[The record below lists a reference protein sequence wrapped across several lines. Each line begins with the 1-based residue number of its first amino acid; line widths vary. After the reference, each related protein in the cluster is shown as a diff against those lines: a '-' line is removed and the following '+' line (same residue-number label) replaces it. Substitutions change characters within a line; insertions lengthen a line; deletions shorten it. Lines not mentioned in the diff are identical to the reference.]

1 MKGEGTDA
9 EQVLWATQLRE
20 FPPGFAGHCVQQMI
34 GALRHRPS
42 VGERSAIEVILRIAD
57 PGVVPTLADHPAN
70 IPSYFIVTL
79 LSCPF

>member
-1 MKGEGTDA
+1 MGNPVARISARFRGGLRTADD
-9 EQVLWATQLRE
+9 WA
-20 FPPGFAGHCVQQMI
+20 F
-34 GALRHRPS
+34 RHRPS